1 MARQRSDSEQQLA
14 DLLTT
19 AKESLHLSVAFVSR
33 MDGTTQHLE
42 VVESSVPFL
51 FSEGAT
57 QEQATTF
64 CQAIWDGKLPS
75 VIPEVRKYP
84 EAMKLPASRLPRIRS
99 YVSVPIVLSDGSRY
113 GTFCAAGLTSDKA
126 LCKRDKALM
135 DVLARA
141 ASVIIEPG
149 VRERARRAEIVG
161 RLGPLLAGRG
171 PVVLLQPIVDLG
183 TGIRVGAE
191 ALSRFPPQ
199 WSKAPDVCFAEAHS
213 VGVGDRLELL
223 ALERAAEHLMV
234 VPGYVSMNISPA
246 TLLTPECADLFAAMP
261 LPRVLL
267 ELSEHDPVTDYAE
280 LTSTLAPLRD
290 AGMRLAIDDVGAG
303 FSSMRHIVLT
313 APDVIKLDRSIVAG
327 VASDTVLRTL
337 VRALVDF
344 AHGCDA
350 RVVAEGVETADDAAT
365 LLSLGVDDGQGWL
378 FGRPAPASDL
388 ATAPAPP
395 AEPGGPDLLAGF
407 AAEVAANR
415 ADSGPD
421 HDHFGREPC

>member
-126 LCKRDKALM
+126 LSKRDNALM

-149 VRERARRAEIVG
+149 VRERDTRAEIMA
-161 RLGPLLAGRG
+161 RLGPVLTGRG
-171 PVVLLQPIVDLG
+171 PSRAMISALVSRSRTPGSMITDAARAR
-183 TGIRVGAE
+183 TSIR
-191 ALSRFPPQ
+191 ALSR
-199 WSKAPDVCFAEAHS
+199 
-213 VGVGDRLELL
+213 LL
-223 ALERAAEHLMV
+223 SALSLV
-234 VPGYVSMNISPA
+234 SPA
-246 TLLTPECADLFAAMP
+246 A
-261 LPRVLL
+261 
-267 ELSEHDPVTDYAE
+267 
-280 LTSTLAPLRD
+280 
-290 AGMRLAIDDVGAG
+290 
-303 FSSMRHIVLT
+303 
-313 APDVIKLDRSIVAG
+313 
-327 VASDTVLRTL
+327 
-337 VRALVDF
+337 
-344 AHGCDA
+344 
-350 RVVAEGVETADDAAT
+350 
-365 LLSLGVDDGQGWL
+365 Q
-378 FGRPAPASDL
+378 
-388 ATAPAPP
+388 
-395 AEPGGPDLLAGF
+395 
-407 AAEVAANR
+407 N
-415 ADSGPD
+415 
-421 HDHFGREPC
+421 